1 MALTDKKRRF
11 ADALMSGASQAEAAV
26 NAGYSEKTAKQQ
38 GYKLARDPDVLRYIE
53 RMEALEDEKQQ
64 ASAEGRQV
72 NLPDLAQRFDD
83 PADFLRS
90 VMNNEREEMR
100 LRMDAAKTLM
110 PYTHAK
116 LGEVGKKEQKSRAAG
131 EVSKGRFAASAPPR
145 LVVNNNR

>member
-26 NAGYSEKTAKQQ
+26 TAGYSEKTAKQQ

-72 NLPDLAQRFDD
+72 SLPDLAQRFDD

-116 LGEVGKKEQKSRAAG
+116 LGEVGKKEQMREAAKEAG
-131 EVSKGRFAASAPPR
+131 KGRFATGRAPR
-145 LVVNNNR
+145 LQ

>member
-26 NAGYSEKTAKQQ
+26 TAGYSEKTAKQQ

-116 LGEVGKKEQKSRAAG
+116 LGEVGKKEQKREAAKEAG
-131 EVSKGRFAASAPPR
+131 KGRFATGRAPR
-145 LVVNNNR
+145 LQ

>member
-1 MALTDKKRRF
+1 MALTDRKRRF

-26 NAGYSEKTAKQQ
+26 TAGYSEKTAKQQ
-38 GYKLARDPDVLRYIE
+38 GYKLARVPDVLRYIE

-72 NLPDLAQRFDD
+72 NLSDLAQRFDD

-110 PYTHAK
+110 PYTHGK
-116 LGEVGKKEQKSRAAG
+116 IGEVGKKEKQREAAQNAA
-131 EVSKGRFAASAPPR
+131 KGRFAPSRPPQR
-145 LVVNNNR
+145 LQ

>member
-26 NAGYSEKTAKQQ
+26 TAGYSEKTAKQQ

-90 VMNNEREEMR
+90 VMNSEREEMR

-116 LGEVGKKEQKSRAAG
+116 LGEVGKKEQRREAAKEAG
-131 EVSKGRFAASAPPR
+131 KGRFATGRAPR
-145 LVVNNNR
+145 LQ

>member
-26 NAGYSEKTAKQQ
+26 TAGYSEKTAKQQ

-100 LRMDAAKTLM
+100 LRMDAAKALM

-116 LGEVGKKEQKSRAAG
+116 LGEVGKKEQMREAAKEAG
-131 EVSKGRFAASAPPR
+131 KGRFATGRAPR
-145 LVVNNNR
+145 LQ

>member
-26 NAGYSEKTAKQQ
+26 TAGYSEKTAKQQ

-116 LGEVGKKEQKSRAAG
+116 LGEVGKKEQRREAAKEAG
-131 EVSKGRFAASAPPR
+131 KGRFATGRAPR
-145 LVVNNNR
+145 LQ

>member
-26 NAGYSEKTAKQQ
+26 TAGYSEKTAKQQ

-116 LGEVGKKEQKSRAAG
+116 LGEVGKKEQMREAAKEAG
-131 EVSKGRFAASAPPR
+131 KGRFATGRAPR
-145 LVVNNNR
+145 LQ